1 MPERYLFYTK
11 QSKTVRYTNRFHGGL
26 KVLKNNINDDFFL
39 QRCEEMERMDREL
52 NELTNER
59 NALLGH
65 NTSLEGQL
73 TELKEEI
80 RCLYKHNF
88 LFTNVFW
95 FVHRQET

>member
-1 MPERYLFYTK
+1 
-11 QSKTVRYTNRFHGGL
+11 
-26 KVLKNNINDDFFL
+26 
-39 QRCEEMERMDREL
+39 MERMDREL